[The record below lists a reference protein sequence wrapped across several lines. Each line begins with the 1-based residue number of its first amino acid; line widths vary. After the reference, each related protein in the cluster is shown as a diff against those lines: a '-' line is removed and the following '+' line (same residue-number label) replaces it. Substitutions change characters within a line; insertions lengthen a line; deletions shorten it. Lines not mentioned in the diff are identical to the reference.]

1 MNKKKI
7 MLVEDDE
14 ALSAM
19 YRVKFEN
26 AGFEVEICT
35 NGITAITDI
44 TEFMPDVIL
53 MDIMMPSMDGIETL
67 STIRHLAPTLKT
79 KIIMFSNLNS
89 KAEIDECMKMW
100 ADAYIT
106 KADTTPKQALDLINN
121 ILGLC
126 ETKEHCAIVPNPQSN
141 TCFVVESHC
150 PNCQH
155 NIQVT
160 VDLS

>member
-1 MNKKKI
+1 

-19 YRVKFEN
+19 YRTKFEA

-44 TEFMPDVIL
+44 TEFTPDVIL

-67 STIRHLAPTLKT
+67 STIRRLAPTLKT

-89 KAEIDECMKMW
+89 KAEIDECMKM
-100 ADAYIT
+100 
-106 KADTTPKQALDLINN
+106 
-121 ILGLC
+121 
-126 ETKEHCAIVPNPQSN
+126 
-141 TCFVVESHC
+141 
-150 PNCQH
+150 
-155 NIQVT
+155 
-160 VDLS
+160 